1 MKKNLIKKLVAVSC
15 TAVMLAG
22 VVAGCGSSN
31 SAATTET
38 ETATTEATTEAA
50 QTTDAT
56 ATTEAAA
63 EATTEAAAESGEV
76 ILEAVDGYCTY
87 EDPNGWSVQFA
98 DGDFSVMTQSSDEA
112 EQVFFVYQG
121 ESAGTNMITASYI
134 TGKDAET
141 YIKDLAASWSDKATT
156 GEFAFPSDNS
166 IKGFRADLIPEAGS
180 EGSGL
185 YESAVARDY
194 KDGVLVFELTGHNC
208 GDDAI
213 DIPASDALAMIIDSL
228 TFTE

>member
-1 MKKNLIKKLVAVSC
+1 MKRHVIKKLVAVSC

-22 VVAGCGSSN
+22 VVAGCGN
-31 SAATTET
+31 TNTAETTT
-38 ETATTEATTEAA
+38 ETAT
-50 QTTDAT
+50 
-56 ATTEAAA
+56 A
-63 EATTEAAAESGEV
+63 EATTEAATEATTAEAAAETTETTESVTESGEV

-87 EDPNGWSVQFA
+87 EDPNGWNVQFA

-134 TGKDAET
+134 TGKNAKD
-141 YIKDLAASWSDKATT
+141 YINELAASWGELATT
-156 GEFAFPSDNS
+156 GDFAFPSDNS
-166 IKGFRADLIPEAGS
+166 IKGFRVDLAPGEGND
-180 EGSGL
+180 GSGL
-185 YESAVARDY
+185 YQSAVARDY
-194 KDGVLVFELTGHNC
+194 KDGVLVFEVTEHMC

-213 DIPASDALAMIIDSL
+213 DIPVSDAHSMIIDSL